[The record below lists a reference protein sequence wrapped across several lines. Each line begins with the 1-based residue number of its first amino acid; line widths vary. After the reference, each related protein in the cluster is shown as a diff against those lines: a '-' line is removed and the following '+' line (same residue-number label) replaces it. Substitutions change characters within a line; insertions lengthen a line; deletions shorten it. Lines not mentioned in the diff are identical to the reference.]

1 LRQNARQQHES
12 GLMHPMAHAMQQDGV
27 KARVTEED
35 FYRALRGRIA
45 TENGINLL
53 PDRSEH
59 GA

>member
-1 LRQNARQQHES
+1 
-12 GLMHPMAHAMQQDGV
+12 MHPVAHAMQQDGV